1 MSCRASV
8 TLPTGRPRGR
18 RSLFPGVLLGL
29 TIAGVAALPVRSASA
44 QRGEQRDSS
53 FTWSGSIPAGRS
65 LVLRNVNGGIEV
77 VRSRSGRVEV
87 MAEKRWRRGDPA
99 WVRVEQQRA
108 GDDVIICAL
117 WGPDASCDA
126 QGMRGGK
133 EQKSWTDRNDVSV
146 RFVVRIP
153 DGVRVDA
160 TSVNGGVTVADV
172 GGAVRARSVNG
183 SITVRTAGGPVD
195 AESVNGSITVAMGSI
210 GTASAL
216 RYETVNG
223 SITLTMPSTL
233 GARVDLETVNGRVE
247 SGFPILMTGTPDRRR
262 LLGSIGNGT
271 VSLQA
276 RSVNGSVTL
285 QPATAVAPAH

>member
-1 MSCRASV
+1 MSFRASAAV
-8 TLPTGRPRGR
+8 PTGRPRGR
-18 RSLFPGVLLGL
+18 QPLFSRVLLGL
-29 TIAGVAALPVRSASA
+29 MLGGVAALPVQSAVA
-44 QRGEQRDSS
+44 QRGEQVDSS
-53 FTWSGSIPAGRS
+53 FRWSGSIPAGHS

-77 VRSRSGRVEV
+77 ARSTSGRVEV

-108 GDDVIICAL
+108 GDDVILCAL

-126 QGMRGGK
+126 QGMHGGK
-133 EQKSWTDRNDVSV
+133 GQKSWTDRNDVSV

-160 TSVNGGVTVADV
+160 NSVNGGVTVADV

-195 AESVNGSITVAMGSI
+195 AESVNGSITVAMGST
-210 GTASAL
+210 GAASAL
-216 RYETVNG
+216 HYETVNG

-247 SGFPILMTGTPDRRR
+247 SGFPILITGTPDRRR
-262 LLGSIGNGT
+262 LRGSIGNGV

-285 QPATAVAPAH
+285 QPATPVAPAH